1 MGWTQEN
8 APAGLL
14 KGAFLSFT
22 GTPRG
27 GQFIFQSSGD
37 QLYSC
42 TYDDKTYIE
51 RESRLITIAGAKTGD
66 RLRVVSDYKDDS
78 MVCYARL
85 VHILEMEHVYVVPG
99 VRPRSKAS
107 NRPVEPFG
115 PRGNMT
121 LSGLIVGVKSNILT
135 LKSRA
140 GEYQSIQLRPDTRYS
155 TAGQAADPGSL
166 RVNTLI
172 FVRCGRNLENQVE
185 AYQVVWGEI
194 LKPEE

>member
-1 MGWTQEN
+1 MWCARAGFAFVFVTTMGWTQEN

-85 VHILEMEHVYVVPG
+85 VHILEMEHVYVVRG

-155 TAGQAADPGSL
+155 TAG
-166 RVNTLI
+166 
-172 FVRCGRNLENQVE
+172 
-185 AYQVVWGEI
+185 
-194 LKPEE
+194 